1 MTEQPRLSPARQE
14 LLRRWK
20 SGAAA
25 GAAARPGT
33 ARPEAVRAAGAGPV
47 PLTFQQLRL
56 WFLDRLVP
64 GSPAYNI
71 PVALRLT
78 GPLDVAALRTAL
90 TGLVERHDVLRT
102 TVAQVEDGEPVQVTG
117 PARPVALPVEAVAGE
132 EELRALVDAEAR
144 APFDLA
150 AGPLYRFRLLRLDAA
165 DHVLLLTWSHLVAD
179 GWSAAVFSREL
190 SALYR
195 GAAEGRPVRL
205 PPLPLRYADYAVR
218 QRETMRG
225 ERLERLLAHWKRV
238 LAGAPA
244 VLDLP
249 TDRPRPAIQS
259 FRGDAV
265 HFALPADLTAR
276 LKELAGATDT
286 TLFMVVLAAFKTLL
300 HRYGS
305 GSDLVV
311 GTPIANRGDTELEG
325 VFGFFANT
333 LALRTSLAGDPS
345 FRELLGRVRSVT
357 LEAYAAQDLPF
368 EKLVDELGLDH
379 RSTSHNPVFQVMYA
393 HNNTPAPTT
402 ELAPGLSAASLHGN
416 TGAAKFDLWLSTAEV
431 PDGMRG
437 VLEYAT
443 DLFDRASAERLI
455 GHLRTLLEGVTQAP
469 DTPLSRL
476 PLLAAAEREQLVH
489 GWNATDTAH
498 DGTRL
503 LHRLVEEQVA
513 RTPEAVAV
521 VHAGRSLTYRELN
534 AWANRIAHRLARH
547 GVGPESVVA
556 VAAERSPEL
565 VAALLG
571 VVKAGGAYLPL
582 DPSYPR
588 ERLAHMLR
596 DSRAGVLLV
605 QEAVRGVLPP
615 FDGTALALDGADGE
629 PEHDPDVAV
638 RPDGAAYVIY
648 TSGSTGL
655 PKGVVNTHEG
665 IVNRLRWMQDAYG
678 LTARDRVL
686 QKTPYSFDVSVWEFF
701 WPLAQGARLVSAVPD
716 GHRDTRYLAETIAA
730 EGITVVHFVPSML
743 RLFLAERD
751 VPRPAA
757 LRLVVCS
764 GEALPYELQQEC
776 AARLPGVRLENLYG
790 PTEAAVD
797 VTRWSC
803 RPGDPR
809 ELVPIGSPVA
819 NTRVHLLDAA
829 LEPVPVG
836 VPGELYIGG
845 VQVARG
851 YLARP
856 ALTAE
861 RFVPDPFAAEPGGR
875 LYRTGDLAR
884 RLPDGSIEFL
894 GRVDH
899 QIKLRGLRIEPG
911 EIEEALRAHAGVRDT
926 AVVARRPAG
935 ADTAPDPASG
945 DAGAGV
951 DDRQLVAYVVL
962 DRDGARQAADSPDG
976 EPADGQVGEWAGVFD
991 TAYARREADPEGSGE
1006 VPDASFDLAGWDSSY
1021 TGEPLPAEEMRA
1033 WVDGTVERILAL
1045 RPRRVLELG
1054 CGTGLLLFRVAP
1066 HCESYVGADISRT
1079 GLEGIRRALRTAPLP
1094 QVSLV
1099 HAPADHPDLVAP
1111 GTVDTVVINSVAQYF
1126 PDPEYLT
1133 AVLRRAVAATAPGGR
1148 VFLGDLRDLGLL
1160 EAFHAS
1166 VEVARADAGTP
1177 ARTVRARVAQR
1188 VREEQELAVDP
1199 AFLTALRRE
1208 IPRIGRV
1215 EVQLKG
1221 GGYDNELSRF
1231 RYDAVLHLDVA
1242 DAGPGAEWREWEELD
1257 ADGAPDAVRALLA
1270 ERGGRML
1277 GLLGA
1282 PNGRTAPHVATAA
1295 LLERS
1300 AAGQTVADV
1309 RAAVAGDGGPDPEAY
1324 RALAAEFGLTAE
1336 IRRSARHGADRCDV
1350 LFRPADAAGSAAF
1363 PGAEETDGA
1372 TPLTNRPLDQRLARE
1387 LTPVWRA
1394 WLKERLPDYM
1404 VPAFFVPLPALPLT
1418 PSGKCDRSALPE
1430 PPQAPQPAARDDA
1443 APGTPEEE
1451 LLAKVWCEVL
1461 GLDRVG
1467 VRTNYFELGG
1477 DSIRGVRVVSRA
1489 NREGLAL
1496 TLRDLFQYPT
1506 ITELAAVAA
1515 RQAASAASAETS
1527 GAAAAAAQSGP
1538 AGDPALA
1545 GLGAADLRRR
1555 AELLGDAR
1563 YADAYPLSPF
1573 QAHMLA
1579 RWAAD
1584 PRPEQY
1590 LVQRVEVMRGPL
1602 DTTAFAAAWRH
1613 LAERFPILRTSFV
1626 QAGFDEPLQVVHRRA
1641 PLPVRTEDWTGLTPA
1656 ARDEALR
1663 AYLERDKKEGLPP
1676 DGPHAMRLL
1685 TARVADDAHIVV
1697 LSFSYLRVD
1706 GWSLALFTEALLADY
1721 AERTGARP
1729 PAVDEGPAYREFIAW
1744 VRRHG
1749 TRPDAREYWSA
1760 ALAGLPAADLP
1771 RTAPGNRPGT
1781 EHGFARQD
1789 VRLPASVTDDLLAA
1803 ARELRRT
1810 PNLFFQAAWAVLL
1823 GAYAHREEAVF
1834 GVFVNGRPSA
1844 VPGIEAM
1851 RGPTMNLLPLR
1862 VRGLAGA
1869 ADGPGTLAG
1878 LVEALSRQGLELDD
1892 HAQTPPH
1899 LVARWAGRAPF
1910 EPLFDSYLVF
1920 QNLDPESF
1928 LSTAPVPAFFSR
1940 MGHPLRVDV
1949 FPGRRT
1955 GIALSYHR
1963 DVFQDAAVERILA
1976 DFATVLAAAAARPG
1990 ITLSELARLVHDGGP
2005 GPATAPRLIVEG
2017 ALSTGQIDESP
2028 VLGADE

>member
-1 MTEQPRLSPARQE
+1 MSEQARLSAARQE

-20 SGAAA
+20 RGTGTGTGTDERAAERGGAARA
-25 GAAARPGT
+25 G
-33 ARPEAVRAAGAGPV
+33 EPV

-71 PVALRLT
+71 PVALRLS
-78 GPLDVAALRTAL
+78 GPLDVDVLRSALSR
-90 TGLVERHDVLRT
+90 LVERHEALRT
-102 TVAQVEDGEPVQVTG
+102 SVTEVESAEPVQRTG
-117 PARPVALPVEAVAGE
+117 PARPVELPVEPVAGE

-144 APFDLA
+144 EPFDLST
-150 AGPLYRFRLLRLDAA
+150 GPLYRFRLLRRDAR

-190 SALYR
+190 SAVYR
-195 GAAEGRPVRL
+195 GAVGGRTVEL
-205 PPLPLRYADYAVR
+205 PPLPLGYADYAVR
-218 QRETMRG
+218 QRGTMRG
-225 ERLERLLAHWKRV
+225 ERLERLLAHWKGV
-238 LAGAPA
+238 LAGAPT

-265 HFALPADLTAR
+265 HFALSPELTGR

-300 HRYGS
+300 HRYGA

-311 GTPIANRGDTELEG
+311 GTPVANRGSTDLEG

-333 LALRTSLAGDPS
+333 LAVRTDLAGDPT
-345 FRELLGRVRSVT
+345 FRELLSRVRSVT
-357 LEAYAAQDLPF
+357 LDAYASQDLPF

-402 ELAPGLSAASLHGN
+402 DLGPGLTATSLHGN

-431 PDGMRG
+431 ADGMRC

-443 DLFDRASAERLI
+443 DLFERATAERVI
-455 GHLRTLLEGVTQAP
+455 GHLRTLLAGVAKAP
-469 DTPLSRL
+469 DVPLSRL
-476 PLLAAAEREQLVH
+476 PLLDAGERERLVR
-489 GWNATDTAH
+489 GWNATDTEY

-503 LHRLVEEQVA
+503 LHRLVEEQAA
-513 RTPEAVAV
+513 RTPDAVAV
-521 VHAGRSLTYRELN
+521 VHAGRSLTYRELDR
-534 AWANRIAHRLARH
+534 WANRIAHRLARH
-547 GVGPESVVA
+547 GVGPETVVA
-556 VAAERSPEL
+556 VAAERSLEL

-571 VVKAGGAYLPL
+571 VLKAGGAYLPL
-582 DPSYPR
+582 DPSYPP

-605 QEAVRGVLPP
+605 QDRVRGLLPP
-615 FDGTALALDGADGE
+615 FDGTVLPLDRADGE
-629 PEHDPDVAV
+629 PEHDPAVPV

-655 PKGVVNTHEG
+655 PKGVVNTHGG

-678 LTARDRVL
+678 LTERDRVL

-701 WPLAQGARLVSAVPD
+701 WPLAQGARLVSAEPD
-716 GHRDTRYLAETIAA
+716 GHRDSRYLAETVAA

-743 RLFLAERD
+743 RLFLGERD
-751 VPRPAA
+751 MPRPAA

-764 GEALPYELQQEC
+764 GEALPYELQEEC

-797 VTRWSC
+797 VTRWTC

-809 ELVPIGSPVA
+809 ELVPIGTPVA
-819 NTRVHLLDAA
+819 NTGIHLLDPA

-836 VPGELYIGG
+836 VPGELYIAG
-845 VQVARG
+845 VQLARG
-851 YLARP
+851 YHARP
-856 ALTAE
+856 GMTAD
-861 RFVPDPFAAEPGGR
+861 RFVPDPFATEPGGR

-894 GRVDH
+894 GRADH

-911 EIEEALRAHAGVRDT
+911 EIEEALRGHDSVRDA
-926 AVVARRPAG
+926 AVVARRPARQR
-935 ADTAPDPASG
+935 ADRSG
-945 DAGAGV
+945 EGSQATV

-962 DRDGARQAADSPDG
+962 DRERTRQGVDRKTNLPDR
-976 EPADGQVGEWAGVFD
+976 QVDEWAGVFD
-991 TAYARREADPEGSGE
+991 TAYAQGPAKSAGSDGGRE
-1006 VPDASFDLAGWDSSY
+1006 ASFDLAGWDSSY
-1021 TGEPLPAEEMRA
+1021 TGEPLPVEEMRA
-1033 WVDGTVERILAL
+1033 WVDGTVDRILAL

-1054 CGTGLLLFRVAP
+1054 CGTGLLLFRLAS
-1066 HCESYVGADISRT
+1066 HCESYVGADVSRT
-1079 GLEGIRRALRTAPLP
+1079 GLDGIRRELAAAPLP

-1099 HAPADHPDLVAP
+1099 QAPADRPDLVGP

-1126 PDPEYLT
+1126 PDPEYFS
-1133 AVLRRAVAATAPGGR
+1133 AVVRQAIAYTAPGGR

-1166 VEVARADAGTP
+1166 VETASADAGTP
-1177 ARTVRARVAQR
+1177 VDTVRALVAQR
-1188 VREEQELAVDP
+1188 VREEQELCVDP
-1199 AFLTALRRE
+1199 AFLTALRRAN
-1208 IPRIGRV
+1208 PRIGRV
-1215 EVQLKG
+1215 EIQLKG

-1231 RYDAVLHLDVA
+1231 RYDAVLHLDVSF
-1242 DAGPGAEWREWEELD
+1242 DASGVEWQEWDRLPQ
-1257 ADGAPDAVRALLA
+1257 GRGTDAVRALLA
-1270 ERGGRML
+1270 GRGERVPRTL
-1277 GLLGA
+1277 GLLGV
-1282 PNGRTAPHVATAA
+1282 PNPRTAPHVATAD
-1295 LLERS
+1295 LL
-1300 AAGQTVADV
+1300 ADCAGEQTVGE
-1309 RAAVAGDGGPDPEAY
+1309 VAERIPSSTDPDPESY
-1324 RALAAEFGLTAE
+1324 RALAAELGLRVE
-1336 IRRSARHGADRCDV
+1336 IRRSARHGADRCDL
-1350 LFRPADAAGSAAF
+1350 LFQPAGTREPIGFPDAEDSDAARG
-1363 PGAEETDGA
+1363 T

-1387 LTPVWRA
+1387 LTPAWRA

-1404 VPAFFVPLPALPLT
+1404 VPAFFMPLPELPLT

-1430 PPQAPQPAARDDA
+1430 PPPVPPTAQDDA
-1443 APGTPEEE
+1443 APGTPQEE

-1467 VRTNYFELGG
+1467 VHTNYFELGG

-1489 NREGLAL
+1489 NQEGLAL

-1506 ITELAAVAA
+1506 VTELAAVAA
-1515 RQAASAASAETS
+1515 RQSGTDAEPDHARTGS
-1527 GAAAAAAQSGP
+1527 PQ
-1538 AGDPALA
+1538 DRTLA
-1545 GLGAADLRRR
+1545 GLSAADLRRR
-1555 AELLGDAR
+1555 AELLRDPR

-1573 QAHMLA
+1573 QEHMLA
-1579 RWAAD
+1579 RWTAD

-1626 QAGFDEPLQVVHRRA
+1626 HDGFDEPLQVVHRQA
-1641 PLPVRTEDWTGLTPA
+1641 PLPVRTEDWTGLAPA
-1656 ARDEALR
+1656 ERDEALR
-1663 AYLERDKKEGLPP
+1663 AHLARDKREGLPP
-1676 DGPHAMRLL
+1676 GGPHAMRLL
-1685 TARVADDAHIVV
+1685 TARVADDAHVVV

-1721 AERTGARP
+1721 AERTGAAP
-1729 PAVDEGPAYREFIAW
+1729 AAVDEGPAYGKFIAW
-1744 VRRHG
+1744 VREHG
-1749 TRPDAREYWSA
+1749 TRADAEAYWRN
-1760 ALAGLPAADLP
+1760 ALRGLPAADLSA
-1771 RTAPGNRPGT
+1771 TVPGNRPGT
-1781 EHGFARQD
+1781 ERGFARQD
-1789 VRLPASVTDDLLAA
+1789 IRLPASVTDALLVA
-1803 ARELRRT
+1803 ARALRRT
-1810 PNLFFQAAWAVLL
+1810 PNLFFQAAWAVVL
-1823 GAYAHREEAVF
+1823 GAYARCDEAVF

-1862 VRGLAGA
+1862 VRGLSGA
-1869 ADGPGTLAG
+1869 PEGPGTLAG
-1878 LVEALSRQGLELDD
+1878 LVEALSRQALELDD
-1892 HAQTPPH
+1892 HAQTPPR
-1899 LVARWAGRAPF
+1899 LVQRWAGRAEN
-1910 EPLFDSYLVF
+1910 EPLFDSYVVF
-1920 QNLDPESF
+1920 QNLGAESF
-1928 LSTAPVPAFFSR
+1928 LSTDAVPVFFSR
-1940 MGHPLRVDV
+1940 MGHPLRLDV

-1955 GIALSYHR
+1955 GIAVSYHR
-1963 DVFQDAAVERILA
+1963 ELFQDAAVERILT
-1976 DFATVLAAAAARPG
+1976 DLATVVSAAAARPD
-1990 ITLSELARLVHDGGP
+1990 IPLDELARLVHEGGS
-2005 GPATAPRLIVEG
+2005 GPAGRPRLIVEG
-2017 ALSTGQIDESP
+2017 ALSTEQIDESP